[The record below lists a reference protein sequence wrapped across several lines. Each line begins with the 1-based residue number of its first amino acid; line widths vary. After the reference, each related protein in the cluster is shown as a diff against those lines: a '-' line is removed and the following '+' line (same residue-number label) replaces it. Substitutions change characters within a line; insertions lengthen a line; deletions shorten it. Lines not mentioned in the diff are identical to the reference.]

1 MGDQAEL
8 NLLHMCCSPPR
19 VCGTR
24 GRLRHQE
31 LRFAFSCVR
40 SDSLCTAVGV
50 GRGRG
55 CCACLRASLSRLST
69 RWRISCRHCWAL
81 RRASAP
87 GTSTGI
93 EARNDFFLA

>member
-24 GRLRHQE
+24 RRLRHQE

-50 GRGRG
+50 GRG
-55 CCACLRASLSRLST
+55 LRASLSRLIT

-81 RRASAP
+81 RRACAP

-93 EARNDFFLA
+93 EKRNDFFLA